1 MANTNRPLSPHLQ
14 VYRWQLTMA
23 LSIAHRASGI
33 ALCAGIPFLLY
44 WIWSLTAGEA
54 GYYQA
59 QAFFASFFGRIVLL
73 GLSVS
78 LFFHLCNGIRH
89 LYWDTARGLEL
100 PAVYLSGKIVLAA
113 TGVLT
118 LVAWVAAYVAQ
129 GGGA

>member
-14 VYRWQLTMA
+14 VYKWQLTMA
-23 LSIAHRASGI
+23 LSIAHRATGI

-44 WIWSLTAGEA
+44 WIWSLTAGET

-59 QAFFASFFGRIVLL
+59 QAFFASALGRIVLF

-78 LFFHLCNGIRH
+78 LFYHLCNGIRH
-89 LYWDTARGLEL
+89 LYWDMAKGLEL
-100 PAVYLSGKIVLAA
+100 PAVYRSGRIVLIA

-118 LVAWVAAYVAQ
+118 VLAWIAAYTAG